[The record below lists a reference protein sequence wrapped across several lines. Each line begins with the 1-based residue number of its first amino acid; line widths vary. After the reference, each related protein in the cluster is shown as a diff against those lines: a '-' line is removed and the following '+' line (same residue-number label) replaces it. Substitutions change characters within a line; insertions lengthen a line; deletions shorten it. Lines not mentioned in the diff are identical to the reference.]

1 MRTGL
6 RVGVS
11 VLAVFAIVLATVATT
26 MSAPVAA
33 APGRAGDLVSV
44 TDITDRPDAKV
55 KGAGKVYL
63 ITYLSPDHTG
73 KLIAVRG
80 TVMVPAKPRTGGW
93 RIVGYAHGT
102 AGLGDQ
108 CTVTDRMGHEGR
120 YDNWIGPWL
129 RDGYIIAATEYAGVG
144 SPGVHAY
151 LDGETAAKNVIDSV
165 RAART
170 VVAQKTPTPVSRG
183 YVTSGGSQGGHTAI
197 WATRI
202 SASYAPELVNVGG
215 MASSPP
221 VDVADDF
228 ALIRPGVPPVAV
240 PDYVTYFSYVLAG
253 LDAARPDARVF
264 DYLTPLGRKVVADG
278 KTLCYPNQGRATR
291 GLTVGQLVS
300 RPLADGPLIPA
311 LREHTRVPT
320 SGFGAPMLI
329 QQGYFDPVAFEPL
342 TSNWVNQARR
352 SGAQIDYRQFQAG
365 HGLGAWSETNA
376 LAWSNQQRWPAAG

>member
-80 TVMVPAKPRTGGW
+80 TVMVPGKPRTGGW

-144 SPGVHAY
+144 SPGVIVA
-151 LDGETAAKNVIDSV
+151 LVEPRLSGRVGERRPSRTAGRV
-165 RAART
+165 AAFSFRWL
-170 VVAQKTPTPVSRG
+170 SR
-183 YVTSGGSQGGHTAI
+183 
-197 WATRI
+197 
-202 SASYAPELVNVGG
+202 
-215 MASSPP
+215 
-221 VDVADDF
+221 D
-228 ALIRPGVPPVAV
+228 
-240 PDYVTYFSYVLAG
+240 
-253 LDAARPDARVF
+253 
-264 DYLTPLGRKVVADG
+264 
-278 KTLCYPNQGRATR
+278 GRAKR
-291 GLTVGQLVS
+291 
-300 RPLADGPLIPA
+300 D
-311 LREHTRVPT
+311 
-320 SGFGAPMLI
+320 
-329 QQGYFDPVAFEPL
+329 
-342 TSNWVNQARR
+342 RR
-352 SGAQIDYRQFQAG
+352 ASKPQ
-365 HGLGAWSETNA
+365 
-376 LAWSNQQRWPAAG
+376 